1 MSSRSSS
8 EPEPE
13 YSGGAPSSSFSI
25 IELLIVRKRAPI
37 EKGEEQTSSR

>member
-13 YSGGAPSSSFSI
+13 YSGGALSSSFSI